1 MSKAE
6 EVLSMAKAVRSGT
19 TAPKKE
25 PKVEKVEVP
34 IVVDPL
40 FYLKPAYYSEVEDA
54 LNRYETIF
62 LHGLPG
68 CGKSNVL
75 RYIAGEK
82 AWKYIRVN
90 LIRDMSKEDIYGY
103 WEFKDGHT
111 SFVDSAIVRS
121 IKEGYFLILEELDI
135 APSMLLK
142 SLNTF
147 LEPSKHGRFTPFIN
161 LQTGD
166 EIVPNAEFRF
176 AATANTGGKGDE
188 TGLFPDSSTLD
199 DAFLD
204 RFDDVLKVGYP
215 TIGQEIEI
223 LRTTTGCDTKTAEAI
238 AKFADGVRNA
248 FVEQKVY
255 STFSLRK
262 SANLAR
268 KLVRGK
274 KLSSALKYTVLDR
287 CSIEDAKSIMEI
299 ANRIFGAKAD
309 T

>member
-1 MSKAE
+1 MSKAD
-6 EVLSMAKAVRSGT
+6 EVLSMARALRSGKKIPT
-19 TAPKKE
+19 TP
-25 PKVEKVEVP
+25 VIEKVVKP
-34 IVVDPL
+34 SKGIDPL
-40 FYLKPAYYSEVEDA
+40 FYLKPSYYWDVLEA
-54 LNRYETIF
+54 LQRYETIF

-75 RYIAGEK
+75 RAIATEQ
-82 AWKYIRVN
+82 AWPYIRVN
-90 LIRDMSKEDIYGY
+90 LIRDMSKEDIFGY
-103 WEFKDGHT
+103 WEFKEGHT
-111 SFVDSAIVRS
+111 AFVDSAIVRA
-121 IKEGYFLILEELDI
+121 IKTGLLLVLEELDI

-147 LEPSKHGRFTPFIN
+147 LEPSKYGRFTPFIN
-161 LQTGD
+161 LQTGE
-166 EIVPNAEFRF
+166 EIVPHKEFRF

-204 RFDDVLKVGYP
+204 RFDDVLTVGYP
-215 TIGQEIEI
+215 TVAEEADI
-223 LRTTTGCDTKTAEAI
+223 LINTTGIDVRVANEI
-238 AKFADGVRNA
+238 ARFADGCRSA
-248 FVEQKVY
+248 FVEQKLY

-287 CSIEDAKSIMEI
+287 TSVEDAKSIMEI
-299 ANRIFGAKAD
+299 AQRIFGSKD
-309 T
+309 

>member
-1 MSKAE
+1 MSKADE
-6 EVLSMAKAVRSGT
+6 ILSMAKAVRSG
-19 TAPKKE
+19 AKVVKAEPKAE
-25 PKVEKVEVP
+25 KVEKP
-34 IVVDPL
+34 AKIDPM
-40 FYLKPAYYSEVEDA
+40 FYLKPAYYGDVEDA
-54 LNRYETIF
+54 LVRQETIF

-68 CGKSNVL
+68 CGKSNIL
-75 RYIAGEK
+75 RHIALEK
-82 AWKYIRVN
+82 AWKYTRIN

-103 WEFKDGHT
+103 WEFKEGHT
-111 SFVDSAIVRS
+111 NFVDSAIVRA

-147 LEPSKHGRFTPFIN
+147 LEPSKEGRFTPFIN

-166 EIVPNAEFRF
+166 EIVPNKDFRF

-204 RFDDVLKVGYP
+204 RFDNVLKVGYP
-215 TIGQEIEI
+215 TVDQETEI
-223 LRTTTGCDTKTAEAI
+223 LRTSTGIDQKAAEAI
-238 AKFADGVRNA
+238 SRFADGVRNA

-274 KLSSALKYTVLDR
+274 KLSQALKYTVLDR
-287 CSIEDAKSIMEI
+287 TSLEDAKSIMEI
-299 ANRIFGAKAD
+299 ANRIFGSRAE
-309 T
+309 

>member
-1 MSKAE
+1 
-6 EVLSMAKAVRSGT
+6 
-19 TAPKKE
+19 
-25 PKVEKVEVP
+25 
-34 IVVDPL
+34 
-40 FYLKPAYYSEVEDA
+40 
-54 LNRYETIF
+54 
-62 LHGLPG
+62 
-68 CGKSNVL
+68 
-75 RYIAGEK
+75 
-82 AWKYIRVN
+82 VN
-90 LIRDMSKEDIYGY
+90 LIRDMSKEDIFGY

-111 SFVDSAIVRS
+111 DFVDSAIVRS

-147 LEPSKHGRFTPFIN
+147 LEPSKDGRFTSFIN
-161 LQTGD
+161 LQTGA
-166 EIVPNAEFRF
+166 EIIPHVEFRF

-215 TIGQEIEI
+215 TVPQEIAI
-223 LRTTTGCDTKTAEAI
+223 LQTTTGIDMDTASAI
-238 AKFADGVRNA
+238 ARFAEGVRNA

-274 KLSSALKYTVLDR
+274 RLSQALKYTVLDR
-287 CSIEDAKSIMEI
+287 TSIEDAKSIMEI
-299 ANRIFGAKAD
+299 ANRIFGSK
-309 T
+309 TEV